1 MQKVSARFFTGRSY
15 PRRTGFGD
23 TFSTAEWISVKYLDM
38 LTKPT
43 SQRIT
48 QFLKQEQNGAFTY
61 PFVGKSWENFTAPG
75 FDNDYNT
82 IALGAGDTTWEA
94 AKEAI
99 RQWQMFP
106 GGWAF
111 IEPCPAPIREGQVVA
126 MVARVM
132 GLWWLNSCRI
142 VYTVD
147 TDTQFGF
154 AYGTLPGHVE
164 CGEELFMVEKLPDGR
179 VQYVLKAFSK
189 PRFWMA
195 RMAYP
200 LARWHQ
206 KKFVRE
212 SKAAMQTF
220 VQQAISNL

>member
-1 MQKVSARFFTGRSY
+1 MMLRKPSSGQIASFLESEKN
-15 PRRTGFGD
+15 GD
-23 TFSTAEWISVKYLDM
+23 
-38 LTKPT
+38 
-43 SQRIT
+43 
-48 QFLKQEQNGAFTY
+48 FTY
-61 PFVGKSWENFTAPG
+61 PFIGKSREDFTVPG

-82 IALGAGDTTWEA
+82 ITLGAGADAWEA

-111 IEPCPAPIREGQVVA
+111 IEPRQAPIQTGQVVA
-126 MVARVM
+126 MIARVM

-147 TDTQFGF
+147 TETQFGF

-164 CGEELFMVEKLPDGR
+164 CGEELFMVEKLPDGQVR
-179 VQYVLKAFSK
+179 YVLKAFSR

-195 RMAYP
+195 RLAYP

-212 SKAAMQTF
+212 SKAAMQAF
-220 VQQAISNL
+220 VQQAIS